1 MLEYCD
7 PPAGIFEWR
16 ESTESW
22 QDSHSVEELE
32 AKRALALAFSAASAK
47 ASSIGIEQRFNDLAA
62 AWAHETAHLSSPAQ
76 IMMHPS
82 YQAILGMAGS
92 DKTQV
97 VRLMIND
104 LKQNRRPWFWALS
117 YLTNANPVKPSEA
130 GKMDKMIKSWVE
142 WGKQHGLI

>member
-7 PPAGIFEWR
+7 PPAGISEWR
-16 ESTESW
+16 ESRESW
-22 QDSHSVEELE
+22 DSHSFEELD
-32 AKRALALAFSAASAK
+32 AKRALASALNGASAK
-47 ASSIGIEQRFNDLAA
+47 AKSGGIEERFNDLAA

-82 YQAILGMAGS
+82 YQANLGMAGS
-92 DKTQV
+92 DKTQI

-104 LKQNRRPWFWALS
+104 LKENRRPWFWALS

-142 WGKQHGLI
+142 WGKQHGLT